1 MKRLTCTSIAGNPL
15 ATLKWYSGQRE
26 LPSIYTT
33 RDNYAS
39 AELAFVP
46 DQVDNG
52 AELRCEATNVAIE
65 DSDNSPFVASR
76 QLNVQFAPAYVQVS
90 IMPENPKAGQNATL
104 ICETG
109 SSRPAA
115 TVDWWSNG
123 KKLTKDATEMVVDG
137 GDHGGYV
144 TSSHLLITL
153 TPEHHGA
160 VITCEANN
168 RIVKKRVHK
177 DITLS
182 VKRKLQS

>member
-1 MKRLTCTSIAGNPL
+1 MK
-15 ATLKWYSGQRE
+15 WFSGQRE

-46 DQVDNG
+46 EQVDNG

-65 DSDNSPFVASR
+65 DNDNSPFVASR

-90 IMPENPKAGQNATL
+90 IMPESPKAGQNATL

-115 TVDWWSNG
+115 SVDWWSNG
-123 KKLTKDATEMVVDG
+123 KKVIF
-137 GDHGGYV
+137 
-144 TSSHLLITL
+144 SIHLYQVFILNFQNTRYTGRLINK
-153 TPEHHGA
+153 
-160 VITCEANN
+160 NN
-168 RIVKKRVHK
+168 
-177 DITLS
+177 S
-182 VKRKLQS
+182 FYFS